1 MSRDPQAPE
10 GTRRVEATS
19 GPLTFEAPSRPPEL
33 TPLAARALLRLLLD
47 VHSKRPEAEQQTL
60 VWDRTA

>member
-1 MSRDPQAPE
+1 MTSDPQASA
-10 GTRRVEATS
+10 GTRRPEGAS
-19 GPLTFEAPSRPPEL
+19 GPLIFEAPSRPPEL